1 MPPAVALLNYI
12 SCSILWRI
20 FCQTGTFRGVFST
33 YHWYRRIHLHT
44 VIFCVFFYLM
54 FAGKIR
60 EAAMWGAGV
69 PECMPHRR
77 NWSPPPPHPDV
88 SVFPPWIQR
97 GEPHSFAVEGVGGP
111 NADDWIEGLAL
122 CVLSGLGS
130 RVERKRPFTQAARVK
145 RRKTSEAAMGGGRAA
160 PCLARQW
167 AQKDGCAQRTGA
179 HARPKPTSLS
189 YIHLGSSVCHPVCH
203 PVILSSCHPVIV
215 AERWAILYV

>member
-1 MPPAVALLNYI
+1 VPPAVALLNYV

-44 VIFCVFFYLM
+44 VIFAGFFYLM
-54 FAGKIR
+54 FAGKIS

-69 PECMPHRR
+69 LECMPHGR
-77 NWSPPPPHPDV
+77 NWSPPPRPLILMWVCP
-88 SVFPPWIQR
+88 PPWIQR
-97 GEPHSFAVEGVGGP
+97 GGETHSFAFEGVGGP

-145 RRKTSEAAMGGGRAA
+145 T
-160 PCLARQW
+160 
-167 AQKDGCAQRTGA
+167 
-179 HARPKPTSLS
+179 
-189 YIHLGSSVCHPVCH
+189 
-203 PVILSSCHPVIV
+203 
-215 AERWAILYV
+215 